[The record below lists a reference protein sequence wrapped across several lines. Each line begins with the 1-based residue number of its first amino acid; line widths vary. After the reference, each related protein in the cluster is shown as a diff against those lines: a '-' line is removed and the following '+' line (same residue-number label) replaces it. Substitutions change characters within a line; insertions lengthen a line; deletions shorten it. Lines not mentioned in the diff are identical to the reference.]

1 MAKCD
6 KHIKRGRIISNEY
19 ENIISNEIVSILNQ
33 SIPLGKS
40 HIFQYDELTELLIN
54 NKRYPDFLLKD
65 SNNYNKIIGFVNF
78 YKLGSFRGDRK

>member
-19 ENIISNEIVSILNQ
+19 ENIISNEIISILNK
-33 SIPLGKS
+33 SIPLGNS
-40 HIFQYDELTELLIN
+40 HIFKYDDLTDLLIN

-65 SNNYNKIIGFVNF
+65 SKSYNKIIGFVNI
-78 YKLGSFRGDRK
+78 YNIRLIQKQ